1 MRYKKKS
8 PLCML
13 LAVVL
18 TLSLAACGA
27 GKQTPA
33 PSGESGANDTALS
46 SESGA
51 ARVYENN
58 GLKLTIPPEYDEL
71 VTVEIDPPGALFGV
85 TEKASVEA
93 AKAQGE
99 DYEGVGWLFDIAKAD
114 ADQLHEMLCYDM
126 SGVDVFAKGADGMYY
141 LYCHPTDVRLVR
153 ENYDDPDGIEQWTA
167 LNEWASTVP
176 DTFIT
181 ENPGL
186 TPETYGNTALDIYL
200 ARIAYMGD
208 VKYTLNDVDG
218 TGFDASEYAEE
229 LTNGVTF
236 EYAENDDAPDTG
248 DIVLSFPDDD
258 TRFEFFYAEGATFYV
273 RQVWSDGFTQL
284 YRARFADGE
293 LASETVKIMQDWYA
307 ALAGEPLDASGF
319 TGAEFVGEWQD
330 SVSQRAVMSIKAT
343 DEQGVYDVL
352 IHWGGSYNSAMQWRM
367 KAVAGAQ
374 DEILSYENGQKV
386 EVTFP
391 DDGGDAQE
399 TVIWDNGTGY
409 LMFRDGF
416 LTWYDEQEDSAG
428 ECRFVKTE

>member
-1 MRYKKKS
+1 MQCKKKS

-13 LAVVL
+13 LAAVL

-33 PSGESGANDTALS
+33 ASGESGANDTALS

-51 ARVYENN
+51 ARVYEND

-99 DYEGVGWLFDIAKAD
+99 DYEGAGWLFDIAKAD
-114 ADQLHEMLCYDM
+114 ADELHEMLCYDM
-126 SGVDVFAKGADGMYY
+126 SGVDVFAKDADGQYY

-186 TPETYGNTALDIYL
+186 TPEKYGNSMLDIYL
-200 ARIAYMGD
+200 ARILYMGD
-208 VKYTLNDVDG
+208 VNYTLNGVDG
-218 TGFDASEYAEE
+218 TDFDASEYVGQ
-229 LTNGVTF
+229 LTKGVMF
-236 EYAENDDAPDTG
+236 EYAESDDAPDTG
-248 DIVLSFPDDD
+248 DIILSFPDDD
-258 TRFEFFYAEGATFYV
+258 MRFEFFFAEGKTFLI
-273 RQVWSDGFTQL
+273 RQVWGDGSKEL

-293 LASETVKIMQDWYA
+293 LAMDTVNIMQAWYA
-307 ALAGEPLDASGF
+307 ALAGEPLETSGF
-319 TGAEFVGEWQD
+319 TGEEYVGEWED
-330 SVSQRAVMSIKAT
+330 SVSQRAVMSIKKT
-343 DEQGVYDVL
+343 DETGVYDVL

-374 DEILSYENGQKV
+374 DDILFYENGQKV
-386 EVTFP
+386 EINFP
-391 DDGGDAQE
+391 DDGGEEQD
-399 TVIWDNGTGY
+399 TVIWDDGTGY
-409 LMFRDGF
+409 LRLTDGVM
-416 LTWYDEQEDSAG
+416 TWYDEKEPDAED
-428 ECRFVKTE
+428 CRFVKP